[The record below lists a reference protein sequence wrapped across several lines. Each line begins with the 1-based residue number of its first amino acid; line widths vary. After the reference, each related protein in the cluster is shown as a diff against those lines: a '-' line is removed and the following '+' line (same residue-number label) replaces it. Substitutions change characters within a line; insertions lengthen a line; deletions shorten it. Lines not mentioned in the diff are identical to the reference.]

1 MEKVKLNIEIDK
13 DVYEAI
19 KQQFEEMSKTL
30 GSKMTVR
37 NVDDYIQTILVSC
50 VKSGEQMKKLGSKLN
65 DVFEKLG
72 GMGDIDLGDLDID
85 AILNPKTKKVEEK
98 KEIVQTKPT
107 NLKN

>member
-30 GSKMTVR
+30 GSKM
-37 NVDDYIQTILVSC
+37 NVKNIDDYIQTILLSC

-72 GMGDIDLGDLDID
+72 GLGDVDLGDLDIE
-85 AILNPKTKKVEEK
+85 AMLNPKTKKVEEK
-98 KEIVQTKPT
+98 KPVVPTKPS
-107 NLKN
+107 NLKS